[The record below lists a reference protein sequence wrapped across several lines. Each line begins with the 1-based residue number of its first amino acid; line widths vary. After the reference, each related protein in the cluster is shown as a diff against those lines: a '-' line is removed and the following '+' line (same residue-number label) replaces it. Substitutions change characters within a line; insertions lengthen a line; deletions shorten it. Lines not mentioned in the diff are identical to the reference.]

1 MFRRSRNNCQS
12 KNCTFFFEY
21 WGRSF
26 GRSSTIWVWQI
37 IIIMHPLKWWF
48 IMEPNPRTE
57 LSISTTLFFKEPK
70 QLNLKSLWLQS
81 MWDVC
86 GSKKSTEV
94 TTEVTRFSRIDF
106 PAVTVTYNTVFKAFF
121 FCCCCWTGLGIW
133 RFENLPKKNGEKK
146 QPRSSPHLEATTSWC
161 ACWDFSLDDL

>member
-48 IMEPNPRTE
+48 IMEPNPGTE
-57 LSISTTLFFKEPK
+57 LSISRTLFFKEPK

-121 FCCCCWTGLGIW
+121 FLLLLLNWLGNLKIW
-133 RFENLPKKNGEKK
+133 KSAKKKWRKK
-146 QPRSSPHLEATTSWC
+146 TAKVISSSWSYHLLVC
-161 ACWDFSLDDL
+161 LLGF

>member
-1 MFRRSRNNCQS
+1 
-12 KNCTFFFEY
+12 
-21 WGRSF
+21 
-26 GRSSTIWVWQI
+26 
-37 IIIMHPLKWWF
+37 
-48 IMEPNPRTE
+48 MEPNPGTE
-57 LSISTTLFFKEPK
+57 LSISRTLFFKEPK

-121 FCCCCWTGLGIW
+121 FLLLLLNWLGNLKIW
-133 RFENLPKKNGEKK
+133 KSAKKKWRKKTATNGGDSLSNGSKCQE
-146 QPRSSPHLEATTSWC
+146 PSPSPQDVAPCGKVEQFVVGWLW
-161 ACWDFSLDDL
+161 